1 MELPRQMT
9 KNSYQECMKWTE
21 RNIGITAVRLLVKAI
36 TAVTAV
42 VYLTMALW
50 LLGQRDQRLLRF
62 LMVPAAGFVAVT
74 ILRKLIA
81 AKRPYEIYGFTPL
94 LQKDTKANSFPS
106 RHVFSNMIIAAAV
119 IYINLPLG
127 IFTAVCGLILA
138 VLRVIT
144 GVHFPKD
151 VAAGC
156 LIAVLFGWIGFYLV

>member
-1 MELPRQMT
+1 ME
-9 KNSYQECMKWTE
+9 WTE

-36 TAVTAV
+36 TAVTAAI
-42 VYLTMALW
+42 YMAFALG
-50 LLGQRDQRLLRF
+50 LLVQRDQRIFRF
-62 LMVPAAGFVAVT
+62 VLIPAAGFVAVT

-81 AKRPYEIYGFTPL
+81 ARRPYEIYGFTPL

-119 IYINLPLG
+119 CYINVPFG

-151 VAAGC
+151 VAVGG
-156 LIAVLFGWIGFYLV
+156 LIALLFGWIGFYLI

>member
-1 MELPRQMT
+1 MT
-9 KNSYQECMKWTE
+9 KNSYQKCMEWTE
-21 RNIGITAVRLLVKAI
+21 RNMGIKTVRLLVKAI

-42 VYLTMALW
+42 IYMAVALW
-50 LLGQRDQRLLRF
+50 LLVQRDQRILRF
-62 LMVPAAGFVAVT
+62 LLIPAAGFAAVT

-156 LIAVLFGWIGFYLV
+156 MIAVLLGWIGFYLI

>member
-1 MELPRQMT
+1 MDRKE
-9 KNSYQECMKWTE
+9 Y
-21 RNIGITAVRLLVKAI
+21 
-36 TAVTAV
+36 
-42 VYLTMALW
+42 
-50 LLGQRDQRLLRF
+50 RDHSGA
-62 LMVPAAGFVAVT
+62 PAGKGNHGSDSSHLYGGGFVAVT

-94 LQKDTKANSFPS
+94 LQKDTRANSFPS

-119 IYINLPLG
+119 LYVNLPLG

-156 LIAVLFGWIGFYLV
+156 LIAVLLGWIGFYLV

>member
-1 MELPRQMT
+1 MT
-9 KNSYQECMKWTE
+9 KSSYQKCMEWTE
-21 RNIGITAVRLLVKAI
+21 RNIGIRTVRLLVKGI

-42 VYLTMALW
+42 IYIVFALW
-50 LLGQRDQRLLRF
+50 LLVQRDQRIFRF
-62 LMVPAAGFVAVT
+62 LLVPAAGFVAVT

-94 LQKDTKANSFPS
+94 LQKGNKANPFTS

-119 IYINLPLG
+119 LYINLPLG

-151 VAAGC
+151 VTVGC
-156 LIAVLFGWIGFYLV
+156 LIAVLLGWIGFYLV